1 MHVFSGI
8 WWSASTLLTVG
19 YGDIYPIT
27 ILGKVLSI
35 VITFLGVGMVAIPTG
50 IMSAGFVEQDAR
62 MKRLS
67 EQAREHN
74 MHFIKVHLRRND
86 PWTGKLI
93 RDLDLPHG
101 MIIAVLQRGH
111 EVIVPRGD
119 VMLQDNDAV
128 VLGAE
133 YFQDDWHI
141 ELKEVVLR
149 KQSPWNGVRIR
160 DLDISRQTIIVLVRR
175 GGTMLVPRG
184 ELMLR
189 EGDSVLL
196 YSKSHINGAETI
208 EI

>member
-1 MHVFSGI
+1 
-8 WWSASTLLTVG
+8 
-19 YGDIYPIT
+19 
-27 ILGKVLSI
+27 
-35 VITFLGVGMVAIPTG
+35 
-50 IMSAGFVEQDAR
+50 
-62 MKRLS
+62 
-67 EQAREHN
+67 
-74 MHFIKVHLRRND
+74 
-86 PWTGKLI
+86 
-93 RDLDLPHG
+93 

-160 DLDISRQTIIVLVRR
+160 DLDISRQTLIVLVKRR
-175 GGTMLVPRG
+175 GTMLIPRG
-184 ELMLR
+184 SMVLR
-189 EGDSVLL
+189 EGDKVLL
-196 YSKSHINGAETI
+196 YTKSHVAGAVSI